1 MEDTSIQTD
10 IAIIYFD
17 DNDITNGDMKLI
29 IVEDILL
36 WQDVNSVEGNGYSL
50 NIPSELRMNC
60 RRE

>member
-36 WQDVNSVEGNGYSL
+36 
-50 NIPSELRMNC
+50 
-60 RRE
+60 